1 MTARNWSSLKVFR
14 CLVSLRS
21 AFVWL
26 VLILLLAG
34 AASYNHGSRYALVGH
49 RPIQSVA
56 SQSVVPGRVEAA
68 VAPREAASAQGDAA
82 TSASRMVRAV
92 HQVSRYVYPES
103 MAPGCCER
111 RPAPRS
117 EPAQLGM
124 AAVEP
129 PVVLQWQPGDGVCTG
144 IVPAEPKLPALTALQ
159 LSISRT

>member
-1 MTARNWSSLKVFR
+1 MTARHWSSLKVFR

-49 RPIQSVA
+49 SPVQSVA
-56 SQSVVPGRVEAA
+56 SQSVVPDRVEA
-68 VAPREAASAQGDAA
+68 VAPREAAFAQGDAA
-82 TSASRMVRAV
+82 PSASRVVRAV
-92 HQVSRYVYPES
+92 PQVSRYVDPES
-103 MAPGCCER
+103 MARGCCER

-124 AAVEP
+124 VAVEP
-129 PVVLQWQPGDGVCTG
+129 PVVLQWQPGDGVRTG
-144 IVPAEPKLPALTALQ
+144 IVRAEPKLPA
-159 LSISRT
+159 